1 MDTRA
6 MVGSVEVHSSKPIL
20 LLVNLDIFPVRR
32 FETRTVWRSNF
43 GIDLADK
50 IRLR

>member
-6 MVGSVEVHSSKPIL
+6 IVGSVEVQSSKPIL

-43 GIDLADK
+43 GIDLSDK